1 MKRDIPIYK
10 KHNLR
15 LHERETSH
23 RLSSCIVLFK
33 RIYPRPL
40 VDSIEPNSGQE
51 VQDQI
56 KEEEVAAFQL
66 SKREKD

>member
-1 MKRDIPIYK
+1 MKRDIPVYK

-23 RLSSCIVLFK
+23 RLSSCIVLVIREFT
-33 RIYPRPL
+33 RAHL
-40 VDSIEPNSGQE
+40 VDSIEE
-51 VQDQI
+51 EQDQI
-56 KEEEVAAFQL
+56 KEEEEVAAFQL